1 MLTDSDLSIYL
12 KVFHQIVISLIQKNF
27 KDEGIKM
34 ARKYEYWNKE
44 MELKSRKE
52 LDEIQSNRLRA
63 LEKLL

>member
-1 MLTDSDLSIYL
+1 
-12 KVFHQIVISLIQKNF
+12 
-27 KDEGIKM
+27 M

-63 LEKLL
+63 LVKYWYEKVTL